1 MKILDHQKT
10 SANQNIRFIHNPIFV
25 SLQRIY
31 YSSISQRKKLQMY
44 RVISEK
50 DDKVTPQVAC
60 FNSSELYLI
69 IFK

>member
-10 SANQNIRFIHNPIFV
+10 STNQNTRFIHNPTFA

-44 RVISEK
+44 RVTSEK

-60 FNSSELYLI
+60 FDSSEHI
-69 IFK
+69 